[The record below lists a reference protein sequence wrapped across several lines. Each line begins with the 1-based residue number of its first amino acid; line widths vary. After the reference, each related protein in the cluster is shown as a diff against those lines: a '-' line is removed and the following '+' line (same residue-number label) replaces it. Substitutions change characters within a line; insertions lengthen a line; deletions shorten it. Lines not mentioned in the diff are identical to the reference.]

1 MNTLWERMGSVM
13 GYDEKLIENEKL
25 IEGLKKKAQKL
36 RRDVIISMGVGVAG
50 HIGGSNS
57 SADIVAALYFYKM
70 KHDPKNPKWKER
82 DRFLLSKGHV
92 GILQYAALAESGYFP
107 VEDLK
112 HTKEI
117 GSYLQGHPDVQKTPG
132 IEAGTGS
139 LGQGLSIGL
148 GMALGQRLDHLD
160 SRTYVLVGDGEIAE
174 GQIWE
179 AAMAAS
185 AFKADNLTAIVDRNR
200 LQANGKTKERFD
212 TGDIMAKFL
221 SFGWHVIEI
230 NGHDMREILGALD
243 EAEMVKGVPTAII
256 ANTVKGKGVSFAE
269 NVVGYHNGMLT
280 EETYRQALQELTGQ
294 EQEA

>member
-1 MNTLWERMGSVM
+1 M
-13 GYDEKLIENEKL
+13 GYDEKLIKKL
-25 IEGLKKKAQKL
+25 EDKAQKL
-36 RRDVIISMGVGVAG
+36 RRDVVISSGVGGAG

-57 SADIVAALYFYKM
+57 SADIVAALYFHKM
-70 KHDPKNPKWKER
+70 RHDPKHPEWRER

-148 GMALGQRLDHLD
+148 GMALGLKLDRLD

-185 AFKADNLTAIVDRNR
+185 AFKADNLVAIVDRNR
-200 LQANGKTKERFD
+200 LQANGRTKERFD

-230 NGHDMREILGALD
+230 NGHDMREILSALD
-243 EAEMVKGVPTAII
+243 EAETVKGVPTAII

-280 EETYRQALQELTGQ
+280 EETYRQALLELTVQ

>member
-1 MNTLWERMGSVM
+1 M
-13 GYDEKLIENEKL
+13 GYDEKLIKELED
-25 IEGLKKKAQKL
+25 KAQKL
-36 RRDVIISMGVGVAG
+36 RRDVVISIGVGVAG

-57 SADIVAALYFYKM
+57 SADIVAALYFHKM
-70 KHDPKNPKWKER
+70 RHDPKHPEWRER
-82 DRFLLSKGHV
+82 DRLLLSKGHV

-148 GMALGQRLDHLD
+148 GMALGLRLDRLD

-185 AFKADNLTAIVDRNR
+185 AFKADNLVAIVDRNR
-200 LQANGKTKERFD
+200 LQANGRTKERFD

-230 NGHDMREILGALD
+230 NGHDMREILSALD
-243 EAEMVKGVPTAII
+243 EAETVKGVPTAII

-280 EETYRQALQELTGQ
+280 EETYRQALLELTVQ

>member
-280 EETYRQALQELTGQ
+280 EETYRQALQELTEQ

>member
-1 MNTLWERMGSVM
+1 M
-13 GYDEKLIENEKL
+13 GYDEKLIKELED
-25 IEGLKKKAQKL
+25 KAQML
-36 RRDVIISMGVGVAG
+36 RRDVVISIGVGVAG

-57 SADIVAALYFYKM
+57 SADIVAALYFHKM
-70 KHDPKNPKWKER
+70 RHDPKHPEWRER

-117 GSYLQGHPDVQKTPG
+117 SSYLQGHPDVQKTPG

-148 GMALGQRLDHLD
+148 GMALGLKLDRLD

-185 AFKADNLTAIVDRNR
+185 AFKADNLVAIVDRNR
-200 LQANGKTKERFD
+200 LQANGRTKERFD
-212 TGDIMAKFL
+212 TGDIKAKFL

-230 NGHDMREILGALD
+230 NGHDMREILSALD
-243 EAEMVKGVPTAII
+243 EAETVKGVPTAII

-280 EETYRQALQELTGQ
+280 EETYRQALLELTVQ
-294 EQEA
+294 DQEA

>member
-1 MNTLWERMGSVM
+1 M
-13 GYDEKLIENEKL
+13 GYDEKLIKELED
-25 IEGLKKKAQKL
+25 KAQKL
-36 RRDVIISMGVGVAG
+36 RRDVVISIGVGVAG

-57 SADIVAALYFYKM
+57 SADIVAALYFHKM
-70 KHDPKNPKWKER
+70 RHDPKHPEWRER
-82 DRFLLSKGHV
+82 ERFLLSKGHV

-148 GMALGQRLDHLD
+148 GMALGLKLDRLD

-185 AFKADNLTAIVDRNR
+185 AFKADNLVAIVDRNR
-200 LQANGKTKERFD
+200 LQANGRTKERFD

-230 NGHDMREILGALD
+230 NGHDMREILSALD
-243 EAEMVKGVPTAII
+243 EAETVKGVPTAII

-280 EETYRQALQELTGQ
+280 EETYRQALLELTVQ

>member
-1 MNTLWERMGSVM
+1 M
-13 GYDEKLIENEKL
+13 GYDEKLIKKL
-25 IEGLKKKAQKL
+25 EDKAQKL
-36 RRDVIISMGVGVAG
+36 RRDVVISIGVGVAG

-57 SADIVAALYFYKM
+57 SADIVAALYFHKM
-70 KHDPKNPKWKER
+70 RHDPKHPEWRER

-148 GMALGQRLDHLD
+148 GMALGLKLDRLD

-185 AFKADNLTAIVDRNR
+185 AFKADNLVAIVDRNR
-200 LQANGKTKERFD
+200 LQANGRTKERFD

-230 NGHDMREILGALD
+230 NGHDMREILSALD
-243 EAEMVKGVPTAII
+243 EAETVKGVPTAII

-280 EETYRQALQELTGQ
+280 EETYRQALLELAAQ

>member
-1 MNTLWERMGSVM
+1 M
-13 GYDEKLIENEKL
+13 GYDEKLIED
-25 IEGLKKKAQKL
+25 LKNKAQKL
-36 RRDVIISMGVGVAG
+36 RRDVIISIGVGVAG

-57 SADIVAALYFYKM
+57 SADIVTALYFYKM
-70 KHDPKNPKWKER
+70 KHDPKNPKWRER

-117 GSYLQGHPDVQKTPG
+117 GFYLQGHPDVLKTPG

-148 GMALGQRLDHLD
+148 GMALGQKLDKLD

-185 AFKADNLTAIVDRNR
+185 VYKADNLTAIVDRNR
-200 LQANGKTKERFD
+200 LQANGRTKDRYD
-212 TGDIMAKFL
+212 TGDIIAKFL

-230 NGHDMREILGALD
+230 DGHNMEEILRALD
-243 EAEMVKGVPTAII
+243 EAETVKGVPTVIV

-280 EETYRQALQELTGQ
+280 EETYRQALMELTVQ

>member
-1 MNTLWERMGSVM
+1 M
-13 GYDEKLIENEKL
+13 GYDEKLIKKL
-25 IEGLKKKAQKL
+25 EDKAQKL
-36 RRDVIISMGVGVAG
+36 RRDVVISIGVGVAG

-57 SADIVAALYFYKM
+57 SADIVAALYFHKM
-70 KHDPKNPKWKER
+70 RHDPKHPEWRER

-148 GMALGQRLDHLD
+148 GMALGLKLDRLD

-185 AFKADNLTAIVDRNR
+185 AFKADNLVAIVDRNR
-200 LQANGKTKERFD
+200 LQANGRTKERFD

-230 NGHDMREILGALD
+230 NGHDMREILSALD
-243 EAEMVKGVPTAII
+243 EAETVKGVPTAII

-280 EETYRQALQELTGQ
+280 EETYRQARLELTVQ